1 MSSGLY
7 IHVPFCAR
15 ACPYCDFDFV
25 VGRAPDLDG
34 YLEGLSR
41 EADERGEEAASGR
54 RFATVYVGGGTPS
67 SLGAAGL
74 SALMRW
80 IERRF
85 PGAGG
90 DEITVE
96 VNPEH
101 ADVRLLGALAAAGVG
116 RISMGIQTFEDAG
129 LRELGRA
136 HSGAEAAVGLQT
148 ARTQGL
154 RVSSD
159 LIVGWRGQTPS
170 SLRDDV
176 ARAIDGGAEHV
187 SVYALTIE
195 ERSAWPKLVR
205 RGLRVLPDDDHQ
217 AELLVVAEEAL
228 RAAGFTHYEVASYA
242 LGGAQARH
250 NMLYWTWQE
259 YLGLGPSG
267 SSARYARDGSVRRRT
282 NARGLAAWAAG
293 APPEVVALG
302 PVEAAI
308 EGLWVGLRR
317 LTGLEV
323 EDFLARFPAVDRG
336 WIERRSAG
344 QRARGNL
351 EWAEQGRLLRVV
363 AGRWLW
369 HDSIGADLLG

>member
-1 MSSGLY
+1 MSAGLY

-25 VGRAPDLDG
+25 VGRAPDLEA
-34 YLEGLSR
+34 YLAGLAQ
-41 EADERGEEAASGR
+41 EADRRGQEAASGR
-54 RFATVYVGGGTPS
+54 RFSTVYVGGGTPS

-74 SALMRW
+74 RALMRW
-80 IERRF
+80 VEGRF
-85 PGAGG
+85 PGSGG
-90 DEITVE
+90 EEITVE

-101 ADVRLLGALAAAGVG
+101 ADERLLGALAEVGVG

-136 HSGAEAAVGLQT
+136 HSGAEAAQGLRR
-148 ARTQGL
+148 ARAQGL
-154 RVSSD
+154 RVSAD
-159 LIVGWRGQTPS
+159 LIVGWRGQTLAG
-170 SLRDDV
+170 LRDDV
-176 ARAIDGGAEHV
+176 MRTIEGGAEHV

-205 RGLRVLPDDDHQ
+205 RGLRVLPDDEHQ
-217 AELLVVAEEAL
+217 AELLVAAEEAL
-228 RAAGFTHYEVASYA
+228 TAAGLTHYEVASYA
-242 LGGAQARH
+242 LGGAHARH
-250 NMLYWTWQE
+250 NLLYWTWQD

-267 SSARYARDGSVRRRT
+267 SSARYAGDGSVLRRM

-293 APPEVVALG
+293 APPEEVALG
-302 PVEAAI
+302 PEEAAI

-317 LTGLEV
+317 LTGLVV
-323 EDFLARFPAVDRG
+323 EDFLARFAAVDRG

-351 EWAEQGRLLRVV
+351 EWAEQGRLLRVA

-369 HDSIGADLLG
+369 HDSIGADLLA